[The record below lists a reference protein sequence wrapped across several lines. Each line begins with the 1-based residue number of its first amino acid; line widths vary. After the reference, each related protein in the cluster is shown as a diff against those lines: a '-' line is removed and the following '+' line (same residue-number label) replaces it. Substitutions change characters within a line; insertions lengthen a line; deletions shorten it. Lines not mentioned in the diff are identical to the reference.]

1 MNDAHLKSSEKE
13 IKLRIA
19 ILGAR
24 CLPAR
29 YGGTETFTE
38 KLALGL
44 VNRGHKVTVYC
55 CAPYQ
60 SEKAKIYLGI
70 RRVIIPTI
78 RIAAMEK
85 FTYAAIS
92 FISVC
97 FTDIDIVLMNQIGG
111 GPFCVLPRIFGKKV
125 IVNPDGLEWKR
136 SKWSWFGAII
146 LKTFEY
152 ISVILAN
159 CIVADS
165 KAIADYIITT
175 YGKPAVYIPYGA
187 DPDLFHKIDFDFG
200 KLNLKPNSYCLQVC
214 RLEPENNAYVVMRE
228 FTGIGTPLE
237 LAIIGSSPF
246 SIKYRNSLKQFKN
259 PRIHLLGSI
268 YGIKYRAL
276 MRNAFIYIHGH
287 EVGGTNPVLLEAMA
301 AGKCIVALDVPF
313 NREVLADT
321 GLYFTKEAG
330 DLASRIDYLAS
341 HPNEIEHFGNLAK
354 QRVSKIFTWDRII
367 REYEALFV
375 HMMEEDGLLE
385 SKGLINDR

>member
-1 MNDAHLKSSEKE
+1 MKNAYLESNVKKT
-13 IKLRIA
+13 KLRIA

-44 VNRGHKVTVYC
+44 VNRGHKVIVYC

-60 SEKAKIYLGI
+60 SDKSGVYQGI
-70 RRVIIPTI
+70 RRIIIPTI
-78 RIAAMEK
+78 RVAALEK
-85 FTYAAIS
+85 LFYAAIS
-92 FISVC
+92 FINVC
-97 FTDIDIVLMNQIGG
+97 FTDTDIVLMNQIGG
-111 GPFCVLPRIFGKKV
+111 GPFCFLPRIFGKKV
-125 IVNPDGLEWKR
+125 IVNPDGFEWKR
-136 SKWSWFGAII
+136 SKWSWFGMRV

-152 ISVILAN
+152 ISVVLAN

-165 KAIADYIITT
+165 KAIADYIISI
-175 YGKPAVYIPYGA
+175 YGKPAIYIPYGA
-187 DPDLFHKIDFDFG
+187 DPDSFHKVDFEVE
-200 KLNLKPNSYCLQVC
+200 KLNLKPESYCLQVC
-214 RLEPENNAYVVMRE
+214 RLEPENNAHVVMRE
-228 FTGIGTPLE
+228 FTSIRTLLD

-246 SIKYRNSLKQFKN
+246 SIKYRNWLEQLKN

-276 MRNAFIYIHGH
+276 MKNAFIYIHGH

-313 NREVLADT
+313 NREVLANT
-321 GLYFTKEAG
+321 GLYFTKETG

-341 HPNEIEHFGNLAK
+341 HPDEVEHFGNLAK
-354 QRVSKIFTWDRII
+354 QRVSKVFTWGRII
-367 REYEALFV
+367 QEYEALFV
-375 HMMEEDGLLE
+375 HTIKKDSLVTSG
-385 SKGLINDR
+385 